1 MTATAVVVAGSTGTP
16 SPPAELAQEGRLDC
30 DNTDADPFRWTRRE
44 LVVAAVGAILVG
56 AATLSVIAAPGPG
69 LSMSVLQ
76 IANLLILATIAMFAV
91 GAVGNGEGYLA
102 GIWLTS
108 TLSPWMLAIVTVIAY
123 IMVNPLQPGSTGG
136 PPAPPDIE
144 TRLRCIYVGV
154 AAALAFLAATGFVG
168 RSVSGRSRAQAHF
181 YDQLR
186 DRRSQLRDR
195 HTRLNATRDQVE
207 PTRLVQFD
215 TLWLEAASRLE
226 AAERELCNPMTGRPA
241 LRWARATG
249 YSNILRTLHRVEEM
263 ILAAQPDEAV
273 IGDAFNDYLSLTG
286 STIAERETLI
296 ANLRVAAY
304 AICGPAAETFLKPAG
319 PATRPSTTL
328 PSKETSRE
336 VLREVRFAINDFRDS
351 RVDHQIGNRNS
362 LVLVILAGAA
372 VTYLTLGMAILA
384 GVSTL
389 ALMSASIYFLVAAVA
404 GLLNRLRIESGRT
417 TAVED
422 YGLGIMRL
430 VAAPLLSGLAGV
442 GGVYLI
448 AKSPELFTAL
458 FSNQTPPQLTATQV
472 FDVTQNELGLV
483 VAVIFGFAPAAFFA
497 SVQRQADRY
506 QQELEK
512 TEPSGGSTL
521 SGNATT

>member
-1 MTATAVVVAGSTGTP
+1 MSA
-16 SPPAELAQEGRLDC
+16 
-30 DNTDADPFRWTRRE
+30 WRRQ
-44 LVVAAVGAILVG
+44 
-56 AATLSVIAAPGPG
+56 SRSWP
-69 LSMSVLQ
+69 
-76 IANLLILATIAMFAV
+76 
-91 GAVGNGEGYLA
+91 
-102 GIWLTS
+102 
-108 TLSPWMLAIVTVIAY
+108 
-123 IMVNPLQPGSTGG
+123 QPGSS
-136 PPAPPDIE
+136 AE
-144 TRLRCIYVGV
+144 SL
-154 AAALAFLAATGFVG
+154 
-168 RSVSGRSRAQAHF
+168 SGRSRAQAHL

-195 HTRLNATRDQVE
+195 HIRLAETRDKVE
-207 PTRLVQFD
+207 DSRLVQFD

-226 AAERELCNPMTGRPA
+226 AAERELCNPLTGKPA

-296 ANLRVAAY
+296 ANLRAAAF
-304 AICGPAAETFLKPAG
+304 AICGPAAETFLNPAG
-319 PATRPSTTL
+319 PATKPSTEL
-328 PSKETSRE
+328 PCKETARE

-351 RVDHQIGNRNS
+351 RVDHQIGSRNS
-362 LVLVILAGAA
+362 LVLVILAGAV
-372 VTYLTLGMAILA
+372 VTYLTLGLAILA

-404 GLLNRLRIESGRT
+404 GLLNRLRIESGRS

-448 AKSPELFTAL
+448 AKSPELFAAL
-458 FSNQTPPQLTATQV
+458 FNNQTSTSLPAAKV
-472 FDVTQNELGLV
+472 FDVTTNELGLV
-483 VAVIFGFAPAAFFA
+483 VAVIFGFVPAAFFA
-497 SVQRQADRY
+497 SIQRQADRF
-506 QQELEK
+506 QQEIEK

-521 SGNATT
+521 SGN